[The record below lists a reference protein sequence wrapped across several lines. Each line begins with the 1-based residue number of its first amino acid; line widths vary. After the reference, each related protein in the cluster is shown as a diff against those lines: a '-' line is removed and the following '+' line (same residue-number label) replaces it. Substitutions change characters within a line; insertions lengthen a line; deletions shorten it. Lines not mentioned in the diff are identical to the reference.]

1 MVPSSQFAVNI
12 VGRPLFI
19 NVSISTDVFHLSF
32 NLNKYY
38 MTQLNH
44 QKDKKTVTGYRGLDT
59 KVEQSFCS
67 DPPPDQVYWIYGS
80 NRIPVK

>member
-1 MVPSSQFAVNI
+1 
-12 VGRPLFI
+12 
-19 NVSISTDVFHLSF
+19 
-32 NLNKYY
+32 